1 MVVVVGNM
9 FDDYN
14 RMVNISYNF
23 GMLNEMLMLIK
34 DVGEMMMIL
43 IYEFDLKL
51 FEII

>member
-1 MVVVVGNM
+1 MCDETE
-9 FDDYN
+9 FDDEKSN